1 MLLYHWNLELSDIP
15 KKNRDE
21 GEDAMEMGKEG
32 KRTLFEYEHF
42 ELHYSGLYMKQL
54 EYRRC

>member
-15 KKNRDE
+15 KKNRDG

-32 KRTLFEYEHF
+32 KEHYLNMNTLNYTI
-42 ELHYSGLYMKQL
+42 LG
-54 EYRRC
+54 CT